1 MPTTLPPC
9 GVNVLSVSDI
19 TAAQCPGSFVVD
31 VLRFRVY
38 IRLGKAQPITTAVP
52 PPKSKFS
59 KGPTW
64 PLERKYK
71 FLFCSLGRLPSLEHE
86 RLQPRGRWRDDDK
99 CRIERAAGDWCGSC
113 GSSYVGADGVD
124 SLIGS
129 HHQKVTLYRKEHM
142 VNYFPFRARHVSASN
157 ANELGRSRA

>member
-1 MPTTLPPC
+1 MF
-9 GVNVLSVSDI
+9 LSVSDI

-52 PPKSKFS
+52 PPESKFS

-71 FLFCSLGRLPSLEHE
+71 FLFCSLGGLPSLEHE

-99 CRIERAAGDWCGSC
+99 CHIERAAGYWCGSC
-113 GSSYVGADGVD
+113 GSSCVGADYPW
-124 SLIGS
+124 
-129 HHQKVTLYRKEHM
+129 TLNWLTSSKGYLVQERT
-142 VNYFPFRARHVSASN
+142 YGQLFSI
-157 ANELGRSRA
+157 SRP